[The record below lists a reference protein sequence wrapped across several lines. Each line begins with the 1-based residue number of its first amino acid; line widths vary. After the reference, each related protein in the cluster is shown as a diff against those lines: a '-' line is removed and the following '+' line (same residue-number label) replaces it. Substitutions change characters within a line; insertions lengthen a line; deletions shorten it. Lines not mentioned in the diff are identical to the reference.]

1 MKRKQTSLEILTV
14 TIAQHLLQSAQMS
27 FALVLIPWKSWGRRI
42 GNQSEQVQQFI
53 LYLYKILPAYLCIFV
68 QLEHPEYHSI
78 YIYILGAESKGNSRT
93 CLFQF
98 SLRFFRQEFS
108 LEWESTEVHWEQS
121 RRCTLKECKTLSFC
135 CSVILCCKYVFAC
148 FPHTHTVWSTWP
160 TAFYF
165 ASKLLKMGGF
175 GYSYFKIF

>member
-78 YIYILGAESKGNSRT
+78 YIYIYLVLKVKATAELAFSSSAWGSSGRNLVWNERAPKYIGNRVVGAHLKNARPLVFAVVWFFAVNTYLLVSPTHTLYGPHG
-93 CLFQF
+93 L
-98 SLRFFRQEFS
+98 LRF
-108 LEWESTEVHWEQS
+108 
-121 RRCTLKECKTLSFC
+121 
-135 CSVILCCKYVFAC
+135 ILPLNF
-148 FPHTHTVWSTWP
+148 
-160 TAFYF
+160 
-165 ASKLLKMGGF
+165 
-175 GYSYFKIF
+175 